1 MLKTLRREPG
11 FYRYLIALTAPIAL
25 QHLITF
31 SLGLIDTFMVS
42 QLGTAEM
49 AAVTT
54 ANVPVFLLLSLGF
67 GVQGGLG
74 ILVSQYWGKKDM
86 ENISRALG
94 VALFLGTGIVLVL
107 AILFALWPV
116 QIMDLLSNEHELSIL
131 GAPYLQLIGFSH
143 VFGMVSSV
151 YISAQRS
158 VENPNFGMKVL
169 AFSTVLN
176 TVLNFLLIYGKL
188 GFPAMGIRGAA
199 LATLLARVAE
209 VIICVIYALRDQH
222 MPLHIRAMLRPGVEM
237 VRRFLKYASP
247 VVLNEAA
254 WGFGNSLLTVIL
266 GYTTISVDFLAAY
279 SVTGNLGRLFLV
291 ICFGLGAS
299 SAVVVG
305 KAIGEGKS
313 HKEVMSLSR
322 CLMLFS
328 LLVSAGIALI
338 ALVLIPIL
346 FEPIV
351 FPLFKLY
358 GHSAH
363 IAVALA
369 VTAFAATPLHSC
381 AITAITGIL
390 RAGGDTG
397 WAAALDLLPQWLV
410 GIPLTALFALLIDG
424 GSHYWLIA
432 IAIQA
437 DSLVKLPLSFLR
449 CNNEAWIHDVTLPEG
464 RRE

>member
-1 MLKTLRREPG
+1 
-11 FYRYLIALTAPIAL
+11 
-25 QHLITF
+25 
-31 SLGLIDTFMVS
+31 
-42 QLGTAEM
+42 
-49 AAVTT
+49 
-54 ANVPVFLLLSLGF
+54 
-67 GVQGGLG
+67 
-74 ILVSQYWGKKDM
+74 
-86 ENISRALG
+86 
-94 VALFLGTGIVLVL
+94 
-107 AILFALWPV
+107 
-116 QIMDLLSNEHELSIL
+116 
-131 GAPYLQLIGFSH
+131 
-143 VFGMVSSV
+143 
-151 YISAQRS
+151 
-158 VENPNFGMKVL
+158 
-169 AFSTVLN
+169 
-176 TVLNFLLIYGKL
+176 
-188 GFPAMGIRGAA
+188 
-199 LATLLARVAE
+199 
-209 VIICVIYALRDQH
+209 
-222 MPLHIRAMLRPGVEM
+222 MPLDLRAMLRPGMEM

-266 GYTTISVDFLAAY
+266 GYTAISVDFLAAY

-291 ICFGLGAS
+291 VCFGLGAS
-299 SAVVVG
+299 TAVVVG
-305 KAIGEGKS
+305 KAIGEGQS

-328 LLVSAGIALI
+328 LLVSAGIAII

-346 FEPIV
+346 FDPIV
-351 FPLFKLY
+351 FPLFKLF
-358 GHSAH
+358 GHSAD

>member
-1 MLKTLRREPG
+1 MFKSLRRPRE
-11 FYRYLIALTAPIAL
+11 FYKYLIALTAPIAL

-42 QLGTAEM
+42 QLGNKEM

-54 ANVPVFLLLSLGF
+54 ANVPVFLLMSIGF

-74 ILVSQYWGKKDM
+74 ILASQYWGKRDM
-86 ENISRALG
+86 KNISRAIG

-107 AILFALWPV
+107 AILFALMPV
-116 QIMDLLSNEHELSIL
+116 QIMDLLSNEHELSVL
-131 GAPYLQLIGFSH
+131 GGPYLQIIGFSH
-143 VFGMVSSV
+143 VFGMISSV

-176 TVLNFLLIYGKL
+176 TVLNFFLIYGKWF
-188 GFPAMGIRGAA
+188 FPMMGIRGAA

-209 VIICVIYALRDQH
+209 VLICVVYSLRDKH
-222 MPLHIRAMLRPGVEM
+222 MPLDFRAMLRPGIEM
-237 VRRFLKYASP
+237 VRRFVKYASP

-254 WGFGNSLLTVIL
+254 WGLGNSLLTVIL

-291 ICFGLGAS
+291 VCFGLGAS
-299 SAVVVG
+299 TSVVVG
-305 KAIGEGKS
+305 KAIGEGRS
-313 HKEVMSLSR
+313 HEEVMDLSR
-322 CLMLFS
+322 CLLLFS
-328 LLVSAGIALI
+328 ILVSAGIALI
-338 ALVLIPIL
+338 ALLLIPI
-346 FEPIV
+346 FFAPVV
-351 FPLFKLY
+351 FPLFKLFD
-358 GHSAH
+358 HSAK

-369 VTAFAATPLHSC
+369 VTAFAGTPFHAC

-410 GIPLTALFALLIDG
+410 GIPLTALFALFIDG
-424 GSHYWLIA
+424 GVHYWLIA
-432 IAIQA
+432 IAIQG
-437 DSLVKLPLSFLR
+437 DSLVKVPLCFLR
-449 CNNEAWIHDVTLPEG
+449 TRNDVWIHDVTLPEG
-464 RRE
+464 RK

>member
-1 MLKTLRREPG
+1 MFKSLRRPRE
-11 FYRYLIALTAPIAL
+11 FYRYLIQLTAPIAL

-42 QLGTAEM
+42 QLGNKEM

-74 ILVSQYWGKKDM
+74 ILVSQYWGKKDFQ
-86 ENISRALG
+86 NISRAIG
-94 VALFLGTGIVLVL
+94 VAFFLGTGIVFVL
-107 AILFALWPV
+107 AVLFALWPV
-116 QIMDLLSNEHELSIL
+116 QIMDLLSNEHELSVL

-143 VFGMVSSV
+143 VFGMISSI

-176 TVLNFLLIYGKL
+176 TVLNFLLIYGKWF
-188 GFPAMGIRGAA
+188 FPMMGIRGAA

-209 VIICVIYALRDQH
+209 VLICVIYALRDKH
-222 MPLHIRAMLRPGVEM
+222 MPLDIRAMLRPGVEM
-237 VRRFLKYASP
+237 VRRFVKYASP
-247 VVLNEAA
+247 VVLNEAI
-254 WGFGNSLLTVIL
+254 WGLGNSLLTVIL
-266 GYTTISVDFLAAY
+266 GYTSISVDFLAAY

-291 ICFGLGAS
+291 VCFGLGAS
-299 SAVVVG
+299 TAVVIG
-305 KAIGEGKS
+305 KAIGEGQS
-313 HKEVMSLSR
+313 HEEVLDLSR
-322 CLMLFS
+322 CLLLFS
-328 LLVSAGIALI
+328 ILVSAGIALI
-338 ALVLIPIL
+338 ALLLIPVL
-346 FEPIV
+346 FAPVV
-351 FPLFKLY
+351 FPLFKLFD
-358 GHSAH
+358 HSAK

-369 VTAFAATPLHSC
+369 VTAFASTPLHSC

-397 WAAALDLLPQWLV
+397 WAAAFDLLPQWLV
-410 GIPLTALFALLIDG
+410 ALPLTALFALFIDG

-432 IAIQA
+432 AAIQC
-437 DSLVKLPLSFLR
+437 DGLVKLPLCLLR
-449 CNNEAWIHDVTLPEG
+449 TRKEVWIHDVTLPEG
-464 RRE
+464 RK

>member
-1 MLKTLRREPG
+1 MFASLRRPRE
-11 FYRYLIALTAPIAL
+11 FYRYLIKLTAPIAL

-42 QLGTAEM
+42 QLGNKEM

-74 ILVSQYWGKKDM
+74 ILVSQYWGKKDFK
-86 ENISRALG
+86 NISRAIG
-94 VALFLGTGIVLVL
+94 VAFYLGTGIVFVL
-107 AILFALWPV
+107 AVLFALWPV

-143 VFGMVSSV
+143 VFGMISSI

-169 AFSTVLN
+169 AFSTVFN
-176 TVLNFLLIYGKL
+176 TVFNYFLIYGKWF
-188 GFPAMGIRGAA
+188 FPMMGIQGAA

-209 VIICVIYALRDQH
+209 VVICVIYAIRDKH
-222 MPLHIRAMLRPGVEM
+222 MPLDIPAMLRPGVDM
-237 VRRFLKYASP
+237 MRRFVKYASP

-254 WGFGNSLLTVIL
+254 WGLGNSLLTVIL
-266 GYTTISVDFLAAY
+266 GYTTISVEFLAAY

-291 ICFGLGAS
+291 VCFGLGAS
-299 SAVVVG
+299 TAVVIG
-305 KAIGEGKS
+305 KAIGEGQS
-313 HKEVMSLSR
+313 HEEVLDLSR
-322 CLMLFS
+322 CLLLFS
-328 LLVSAGIALI
+328 ILVSTGIALI
-338 ALVLIPIL
+338 ALILIPVL
-346 FEPIV
+346 FAPVV
-351 FPLFKLY
+351 FPLFKLFD
-358 GHSAH
+358 HSAK

-390 RAGGDTG
+390 RAGGDTT
-397 WAAALDLLPQWLV
+397 WAAIFDLLPQWLV
-410 GIPLTALFALLIDG
+410 ALPLTALFALFVDG
-424 GSHYWLIA
+424 GTHYWLIA
-432 IAIQA
+432 AAIQC
-437 DSLVKLPLSFLR
+437 DGLVKLPLCLVR
-449 CNNEAWIHDVTLPEG
+449 TRKEVWIHDVTLPEG
-464 RRE
+464 RK

>member
-1 MLKTLRREPG
+1 MFKSLRRPRE
-11 FYRYLIALTAPIAL
+11 FYRYLIQLTAPIAL

-42 QLGTAEM
+42 QLGNKEM

-74 ILVSQYWGKKDM
+74 ILVSQYWGKKDFK
-86 ENISRALG
+86 NISRAIG
-94 VALFLGTGIVLVL
+94 VAFFLGTGIVFVL
-107 AILFALWPV
+107 AVLFALWPV
-116 QIMDLLSNEHELSIL
+116 QIMDLLSNEHELSVL

-143 VFGMVSSV
+143 VFGMISSI

-176 TVLNFLLIYGKL
+176 TVLNFLLIYGKWF
-188 GFPAMGIRGAA
+188 FPMMGIRGAA

-209 VIICVIYALRDQH
+209 VLICVIYALRDKH
-222 MPLHIRAMLRPGVEM
+222 MPLDIRAMLRPGVEM
-237 VRRFLKYASP
+237 VRRFVKYASP
-247 VVLNEAA
+247 VVLNEAI
-254 WGFGNSLLTVIL
+254 WGLGNSLLTVIL
-266 GYTTISVDFLAAY
+266 GYTSISVDFLAAY

-291 ICFGLGAS
+291 VCFGLGAS
-299 SAVVVG
+299 TAVVIG
-305 KAIGEGKS
+305 KAIGEGQS
-313 HKEVMSLSR
+313 HEEVLDLSR
-322 CLMLFS
+322 CLLLFS
-328 LLVSAGIALI
+328 ILVSAGIALI
-338 ALVLIPIL
+338 ALLLIPVL
-346 FEPIV
+346 FAPVV
-351 FPLFKLY
+351 FPLFKLFD
-358 GHSAH
+358 HSAK

-369 VTAFAATPLHSC
+369 VTAFASTPLHSC

-397 WAAALDLLPQWLV
+397 WAAAFDLLPQWLV
-410 GIPLTALFALLIDG
+410 ALPLTALFALFIDG

-432 IAIQA
+432 AAIQC
-437 DSLVKLPLSFLR
+437 DGLVKLPLCLLR
-449 CNNEAWIHDVTLPEG
+449 TRKEVWIHDVTLPEG
-464 RRE
+464 RK

>member
-1 MLKTLRREPG
+1 MFKSLRRPRE
-11 FYRYLIALTAPIAL
+11 FYKYLIALTAPIAL

-42 QLGTAEM
+42 QLGNKEM

-74 ILVSQYWGKKDM
+74 ILVSQYWGKRDM
-86 ENISRALG
+86 KNISRAIG
-94 VALFLGTGIVLVL
+94 VALFIGTGIVLVL

-116 QIMDLLSNEHELSIL
+116 QIMDLLSNEHELSVL
-131 GAPYLQLIGFSH
+131 GGPYLRIIGFSH
-143 VFGMVSSV
+143 VFGMISSV

-176 TVLNFLLIYGKL
+176 TVLNYFLIYGKWV
-188 GFPAMGIRGAA
+188 FPAMGIEGAA

-209 VIICVIYALRDQH
+209 VLICVIYALRDKH
-222 MPLHIRAMLRPGVEM
+222 MPIDIRAMLSPGVEM
-237 VRRFLKYASP
+237 VRRFVRYASP

-266 GYTTISVDFLAAY
+266 GYTSISVEFLAAY

-291 ICFGLGAS
+291 VCFGLGAS
-299 SAVVVG
+299 TAVVIG
-305 KAIGEGKS
+305 KAIGEGQS
-313 HKEVMSLSR
+313 HEEVMDLSR
-322 CLMLFS
+322 CLLLFS
-328 LLVSAGIALI
+328 ILVSAGIALI
-338 ALVLIPIL
+338 ALLLIPI
-346 FEPIV
+346 FFAPVV

-358 GHSAH
+358 DQSAA

-369 VTAFAATPLHSC
+369 VTAFAGTPFHSC
-381 AITAITGIL
+381 AITSITGIL

-432 IAIQA
+432 IAIQC
-437 DSLVKLPLSFLR
+437 DSIVKLPLCLWR
-449 CNNEAWIHDVTLPEG
+449 TRKDVWIHDVTLPEG
-464 RRE
+464 RK

>member
-1 MLKTLRREPG
+1 MFKSLRRPRE
-11 FYRYLIALTAPIAL
+11 FYRYLIQLTAPIAL

-42 QLGTAEM
+42 QLGNKEM

-74 ILVSQYWGKKDM
+74 ILVSQYWGKKDFQ
-86 ENISRALG
+86 NISRAIG
-94 VALFLGTGIVLVL
+94 VAFFLGTGIVFVL
-107 AILFALWPV
+107 AVLFALWPV
-116 QIMDLLSNEHELSIL
+116 QIMDLLSNEHELSVL

-143 VFGMVSSV
+143 VFGMISSI

-176 TVLNFLLIYGKL
+176 TVLNFLLIYGKWF
-188 GFPAMGIRGAA
+188 FPMMGIQGAA

-209 VIICVIYALRDQH
+209 VLICVIYALRDKH
-222 MPLHIRAMLRPGVEM
+222 MPLDIRAMLRPGVEM
-237 VRRFLKYASP
+237 VRRFVKYASP
-247 VVLNEAA
+247 VVLNEAI
-254 WGFGNSLLTVIL
+254 WGLGNSLLTVIL
-266 GYTTISVDFLAAY
+266 GYTSISVDFLAAY

-291 ICFGLGAS
+291 VCFGLGAS
-299 SAVVVG
+299 TAVVIG
-305 KAIGEGKS
+305 KAIGEGQS
-313 HKEVMSLSR
+313 HEEVLDLSR
-322 CLMLFS
+322 CLLLFS
-328 LLVSAGIALI
+328 ILVSAGIALI
-338 ALVLIPIL
+338 ALLLIPVL
-346 FEPIV
+346 FAPVV
-351 FPLFKLY
+351 FPLFKLFD
-358 GHSAH
+358 HSAK

-369 VTAFAATPLHSC
+369 VTAFASTPLHSC

-397 WAAALDLLPQWLV
+397 WAAAFDLLPQWLV
-410 GIPLTALFALLIDG
+410 ALPLTALFALFIDG

-432 IAIQA
+432 AAIQC
-437 DSLVKLPLSFLR
+437 DGLVKLPLCLLR
-449 CNNEAWIHDVTLPEG
+449 TRKEVWIHDVTLPEG
-464 RRE
+464 RR

>member
-1 MLKTLRREPG
+1 MFKSLRRPRE
-11 FYRYLIALTAPIAL
+11 FYKYLIALTAPIAL

-42 QLGTAEM
+42 QLGNKEM

-74 ILVSQYWGKKDM
+74 ILVSQYWGKRDM
-86 ENISRALG
+86 KNISRAIG
-94 VALFLGTGIVLVL
+94 VALFIGTGIVLVL

-116 QIMDLLSNEHELSIL
+116 QIMDLLSNEHELSVL
-131 GAPYLQLIGFSH
+131 GGPYLRIIGFSH
-143 VFGMVSSV
+143 VFGMISSV

-176 TVLNFLLIYGKL
+176 TVLNFFLIYGKWV
-188 GFPAMGIRGAA
+188 FPAMGIEGAA

-209 VIICVIYALRDQH
+209 VLICVIYALRDKH
-222 MPLHIRAMLRPGVEM
+222 MPIHIRALLSPGVEM
-237 VRRFLKYASP
+237 VRRFVKYASP

-266 GYTTISVDFLAAY
+266 GYTSISVEFLAAY

-291 ICFGLGAS
+291 VCFGLGAS
-299 SAVVVG
+299 TAVVIG
-305 KAIGEGKS
+305 KAIGEGQS
-313 HKEVMSLSR
+313 HEEVMDLSR
-322 CLMLFS
+322 CLLLFS
-328 LLVSAGIALI
+328 ILVSAGIALI
-338 ALVLIPIL
+338 ALLLVPIL
-346 FEPIV
+346 FAPVV

-358 GHSAH
+358 DQSAA

-369 VTAFAATPLHSC
+369 VTAFAGTPFHSC
-381 AITAITGIL
+381 AFSHP
-390 RAGGDTG
+390 
-397 WAAALDLLPQWLV
+397 AAA
-410 GIPLTALFALLIDG
+410 
-424 GSHYWLIA
+424 
-432 IAIQA
+432 
-437 DSLVKLPLSFLR
+437 
-449 CNNEAWIHDVTLPEG
+449 
-464 RRE
+464 RRRSV